1 MLCQHFLDMQLL
13 CFLYKPYYAHIMLGY
28 VLRPETHA
36 TCSSEECTF
45 CSDVDDATKA
55 KSTCTV
61 ASYPGLPCKSLKVQ
75 LLILNLLL
83 SFKVHQK
90 CQLCLKRMLFCSLKH
105 CIMLCICIILC
116 LKLCWHNPP
125 RPTNRSVLIILC
137 RALTKWFI
145 TCIVPEEFRAFLSS
159 YLLAQ

>member
-1 MLCQHFLDMQLL
+1 
-13 CFLYKPYYAHIMLGY
+13 MLGY

-61 ASYPGLPCKSLKVQ
+61 ASYPGLPCKRLMVQ

-90 CQLCLKRMLFCSLKH
+90 CQLSLKRMLFSLLKH
-105 CIMLCICIILC
+105 CVMLAYAPMLY
-116 LKLCWHNPP
+116 
-125 RPTNRSVLIILC
+125 
-137 RALTKWFI
+137 A
-145 TCIVPEEFRAFLSS
+145 S
-159 YLLAQ
+159 YYA